1 MKDWDGLYQE
11 CMSCRKK
18 CPLCRDADPCGLRRE
33 GARDAEVMFI
43 GEGPGENRRT

>member
-11 CMSCRKK
+11 CMSCRK
-18 CPLCRDADPCGLRRE
+18 CPLCETRTNVVFGE

-43 GEGPGENRRT
+43 G